1 MLDMYTYYLFIE
13 TVADVNV
20 ILYRPVL
27 VTAAVI
33 TAAAV
38 ITTAA
43 VRIVSRFTF
52 HVIKITVERHA
63 LLIRDI
69 QLSKTVKKY
78 C

>member
-1 MLDMYTYYLFIE
+1 MVDMYTYYLFIE

-33 TAAAV
+33 TAA
-38 ITTAA
+38 

-69 QLSKTVKKY
+69 QLSNTVEK
-78 C
+78 CNL